1 MSVPQTQKP
10 LCDHRFDSS
19 EEIKVVSTKA
29 LKCIEGD
36 CMRANA
42 VILVSAVIMT
52 SSTTNAQALVVY
64 DDNQAIVLSEY
75 LVRNDVV
82 RGRRVLELGAG
93 TGLPSIV
100 AAKLFARHVTATDQP
115 IALPLLSKNIKS
127 NLGQDQLS
135 AVTVLPLDWT
145 NAPAGEQLAFDVIL
159 GADLVYNERVFEDL
173 RRIMKQLINGDT
185 VMLMAS
191 KIRYPKDKRFYD
203 TLEDEFSVRRVYYDH
218 ATDVVLYRITRKRE
232 DL

>member
-1 MSVPQTQKP
+1 
-10 LCDHRFDSS
+10 
-19 EEIKVVSTKA
+19 
-29 LKCIEGD
+29 
-36 CMRANA
+36 
-42 VILVSAVIMT
+42 MT

-64 DDNQAIVLSEY
+64 DDNQTPLKRFAEREKHLEIGPFKIRLQQNWNENGVAGVLWDSAIVLSEY

-115 IALPLLSKNIKS
+115 MALPLLNKNIKS

-145 NAPAGEQLAFDVIL
+145 NVPAGEQLTFDVIL

-173 RRIMKQLINGDT
+173 RRIMKRLINGDT